1 MRFPFVLRSRH
12 DEIVSALNADRD
24 RLRTRAETAE
34 GHAKTAVYNRK
45 QTLRQNADL
54 DAANRRLEGR
64 NLELGRRLST
74 MAEADPEYAAKLEQR
89 VARLRHVGA
98 RILDAYTAEKCR
110 ADRLASHLDSGD
122 LKAIKAWDARV
133 QAHDEWVRPT
143 NPDDRPYEGGSG
155 RPTHPAVELRQAQE
169 RCRKLQALLD
179 GRGKQ
184 VAS

>member
-1 MRFPFVLRSRH
+1 MKFQLPFVPRRHLNAALDEIVELRARVVATEARH
-12 DEIVSALNADRD
+12 DEVEDKRRRLARWLAD
-24 RLRTRAETAE
+24 
-34 GHAKTAVYNRK
+34 AKTA
-45 QTLRQNADL
+45 
-54 DAANRRLEGR
+54 NRRMHDR

-98 RILDAYTAEKCR
+98 HILAAYTAEKCR

>member
-1 MRFPFVLRSRH
+1 MNWPFVSRRHLNAALTEVTELRARVVATEARH
-12 DEIVSALNADRD
+12 DEVEDKRRRLAGWLAD
-24 RLRTRAETAE
+24 AET
-34 GHAKTAVYNRK
+34 
-45 QTLRQNADL
+45 
-54 DAANRRLEGR
+54 ANRRLHDR

-74 MAEADPEYAAKLEQR
+74 MAEADPEYTAKLEQR
-89 VARLRHVGA
+89 IIRLRHVGVS
-98 RILDAYTAEKCR
+98 ILAAYTAEKCR
-110 ADRLASHLDSGD
+110 ADRLTSHLDSGD

-133 QAHDEWVRPT
+133 KAHDEWVRPT

>member
-1 MRFPFVLRSRH
+1 MFGLVTRRRHNAELAAIRSYCDALRERC
-12 DEIVSALNADRD
+12 
-24 RLRTRAETAE
+24 ETAE
-34 GHAKTAVYNRK
+34 KNEATERVARRTITRQHAE
-45 QTLRQNADL
+45 L

-64 NLELGRRLST
+64 LLELGRRLSA

-98 RILDAYTAEKCR
+98 RILDAYTAEKSR

-133 QAHDEWVRPT
+133 QAHDEWVRPA
-143 NPDDRPYEGGSG
+143 NPDDRPYEGGTG

-169 RCRKLQALLD
+169 RCRKLQARLD